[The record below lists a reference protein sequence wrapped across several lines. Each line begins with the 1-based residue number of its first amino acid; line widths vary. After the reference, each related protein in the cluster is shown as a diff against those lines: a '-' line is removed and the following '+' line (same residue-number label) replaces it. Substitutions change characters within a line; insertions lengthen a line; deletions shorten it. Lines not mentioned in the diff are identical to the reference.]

1 MNYDDPYQPNHTD
14 QNKRKR
20 KSWIVPS
27 LLGMVV
33 GVLLF
38 AAVLPSLIRYDIL
51 PYQIILPES
60 AYQQE
65 QSTGDGEL
73 TSLLKPMSVDISTQ
87 ITEVVERVAPTV
99 VGIENLQAT
108 SIFSEEAGSEAGTG
122 SGVIYKL
129 QGDKA
134 FVVTNYHVVD
144 GADQIEVI
152 LSDDSRLSAKLRG
165 SDLFMDLA
173 VLEMDRDAVEHV
185 ATLGNSDHVKVGEP
199 AIAIGNPLGLD
210 LSGSVT
216 QGIISGKRRAIPQ
229 DFNGDGRADWQAEV
243 IQTDAAINPGNS
255 GGALINMDGQ
265 LIGINSMKIAQSS
278 VEGIGFAIPI
288 NDAIPVIQELEKN
301 GRMSRAFL
309 GVEAYSLEDVAQ
321 VEWSRSLS
329 LPNEVTSGIYVQ
341 SVEPRSPA
349 SEAGLITYDVIT
361 ALDGEPIQNI
371 IDLRKHLYQDKK
383 PGDQMTVTFYRDGS
397 KQSTTVTLTAQE
409 Q

>member
-1 MNYDDPYQPNHTD
+1 MRYDDQYQQNNTD
-14 QNKRKR
+14 QKKYKS

-27 LLGMVV
+27 ILGMVI
-33 GVLLF
+33 GVILF

-51 PYQIILPES
+51 PYQIMLPES
-60 AYQQE
+60 AHQQDH
-65 QSTGDGEL
+65 T
-73 TSLLKPMSVDISTQ
+73 TSDDNVSSIVKPMSVDISTQ
-87 ITEVVERVAPTV
+87 ITEIVKKVAPTV
-99 VGIENLQAT
+99 VGIENIQSA
-108 SIFSEEAGSEAGTG
+108 SIFTEEAGKESGTG

-152 LSDDSRLSAKLRG
+152 LSDDSRLPAKLRG

-173 VLEMDRDAVEHV
+173 VLEMDRDAIEHV
-185 ATLGNSDHVKVGEP
+185 AALGDSDHVKVGEP

-278 VEGIGFAIPI
+278 VEGIGFSIPI
-288 NDAIPVIQELEKN
+288 NDAIPVIEELEKN
-301 GRMSRAFL
+301 GQMSRAFL

-321 VEWSRSLS
+321 VEWTRSLS
-329 LPNEVTSGIYVQ
+329 LPTDVTSGIYLQ

-349 SEAGLITYDVIT
+349 SEAGLATYDVII
-361 ALDGEPIQNI
+361 ALDGEPIKNI
-371 IDLRKHLYQDKK
+371 IDLRKHLYQKKK
-383 PGDQMTVTFYRDGS
+383 PGDQMVVTFYRDGN
-397 KQSTTVTLTAQE
+397 KQKVTVTLTAQE